1 MKEFSKEII
10 EIDGQNYTL
19 FLNRQGIIAWEKYN
33 KDLEQN
39 LEKMHKKY
47 ENIANNESIEIKEDT
62 NPFEGIEELSED
74 IDYVLETYKRL
85 YWIMLYTEHK
95 FTPSQANELFEKAI
109 KEYGQEQIILLGNQM
124 LEDANKDL
132 ANKNLKN
139 LAALKSKK

>member
-33 KDLEQN
+33 KDLEEN